1 MINALL
7 TASMLVSFTAVPFTA
22 NAAVTSL
29 PVIQVNEKMYEV
41 ANIKDLDTIRNMIN
55 DFITESK
62 IGLKVV
68 AKDKISEKYADK
80 YVFLRWH
87 TNNVAEYDIFGEF
100 LANSNID
107 NKLLQFIPFNP
118 DDEETELNRIS
129 KLLYYYVK
137 DNNIPATIWGVDPE
151 YTEDKVTVEYYWK
164 NENVPEIIK
173 TYLAENNIDV
183 TLINFAVEESAT
195 IKKITDLDTIE
206 KLLAD
211 YIAENHLDAKVYR
224 QNEGIEEIDKYVY
237 VSYYYSKTDV
247 ADKIKAFI
255 VAKNI
260 DSDLIFYALAE
271 DGKKE
276 PITDLDIIEKLLS
289 DYIAENHLDAKVYRQ
304 NEGIEEIDKYVY
316 VSYYYSK
323 TDVADKIKAFIEEK
337 NINSDFIY
345 YALAENTESV
355 KGDANCDG
363 QLDMADA
370 VLIMQALANPNKYGL
385 DGTAEVHLTE
395 QGKINGDMD
404 GDGLTVGD
412 AQAIQKIL
420 LGLE

>member
-1 MINALL
+1 MKKIINALL
-7 TASMLVSFTAVPFTA
+7 AASMLASFTAVPFMA
-22 NAAVTSL
+22 NAAVTSS
-29 PVIQVNEKMYEV
+29 PVIQVNEKTYED
-41 ANIKDLDTIRNMIN
+41 ANIKDLDTIRNMIK
-55 DFITESK
+55 DFIAESK

-80 YVFLRWH
+80 YVFLRWY

-100 LANSNID
+100 LANSKID
-107 NKLLQFIPFNP
+107 NKLLQFIPFDP

-255 VAKNI
+255 
-260 DSDLIFYALAE
+260 
-271 DGKKE
+271 
-276 PITDLDIIEKLLS
+276 
-289 DYIAENHLDAKVYRQ
+289 
-304 NEGIEEIDKYVY
+304 
-316 VSYYYSK
+316 
-323 TDVADKIKAFIEEK
+323 EEK

-395 QGKINGDMD
+395 QGKANADMD

-420 LGLE
+420 LGL